1 MARKADRAA
10 FGRVELRP
18 AVLHNAVSRARPRN
32 IWRVQFRLHCHY
44 WIAQMSFTG
53 HARRRFRQWRERRIF
68 RRFLENGDAVFQ
80 QKLIADKGDLR
91 PVIRTLN
98 FKDGPTFKVRDGAGA
113 AYIFYEIFVRDQY
126 PKAMLRD
133 AETIVDVGAI
143 FLLCS
148 TLRCASE
155 DNSI

>member
-1 MARKADRAA
+1 
-10 FGRVELRP
+10 
-18 AVLHNAVSRARPRN
+18 
-32 IWRVQFRLHCHY
+32 
-44 WIAQMSFTG
+44 MSFTG